1 MITLN
6 YRKMAICRIYSGRK
20 AEGVAE
26 YLREYPAVY
35 IITDKNTENF
45 AAAVAKSLP
54 ENFRGTFT
62 LEADELG
69 KTMDN
74 ILKICAWLLENHAD
88 RNAMLLGIGGGI
100 TTDMTGFT
108 ASIYKRGIRFAYLP
122 TTFLAQVDAA
132 IGGKTGV
139 NFENYKNILGVIR
152 QPEFTYVCPEVL
164 GTLTYRDFLS
174 GAAEL
179 VKTFIIDDSGD
190 NYEKAVTILSA
201 IHDATDH
208 TSAIASHHA
217 ELEELIAAAAK
228 VKAGVVERDE
238 FEMGER
244 RKLNLGHTFAH
255 AIEWEAHNREQS
267 MGEVNAGVHGISHGE
282 AVAMGMIMAAEASE
296 YYYADDKSQPVA
308 VQGLVKKLTEDF
320 RRCGLPVECPYP
332 ITTLAE
338 AMKKDKKS
346 ENGIVHFI
354 LIRAIGD
361 VRIEDLP
368 VDDVV
373 SRISK

>member
-190 NYEKAVTILSA
+190 NYAKAVTILSA

-282 AVAMGMIMAAEASE
+282 AVAMGIIMAAEASE
-296 YYYADDKSQPVA
+296 YYYADDKSRPVA
-308 VQGLVKKLTEDF
+308 VQGLAKKLTEDF

-373 SRISK
+373 RRISK

>member
-6 YRKMAICRIYSGRK
+6 YRKMAICRIYSGRR

-282 AVAMGMIMAAEASE
+282 AVAMGMIMAAVASE

-308 VQGLVKKLTEDF
+308 VQGLAKKLTEDF

-373 SRISK
+373 RRISK

>member
-6 YRKMAICRIYSGRK
+6 YRKMAICRIYSGHK

-190 NYEKAVTILSA
+190 NYEKAVTILSE

-208 TSAIASHHA
+208 TSAISSHHA

-267 MGEVNAGVHGISHGE
+267 MGEANAGVHGISHGE

-308 VQGLVKKLTEDF
+308 VQGLAKKLTEDF

-332 ITTLAE
+332 IITLAE

-373 SRISK
+373 SWISK

>member
-201 IHDATDH
+201 IHDADDH

-282 AVAMGMIMAAEASE
+282 AVAMGIIMAAEASE
-296 YYYADDKSQPVA
+296 YYYADDKSQPVI
-308 VQGLVKKLTEDF
+308 VQGLAKKLTEDF

>member
-54 ENFRGTFT
+54 ENFRGFFT

-190 NYEKAVTILSA
+190 NYEKAVTILSE

-208 TSAIASHHA
+208 TSAISSHHA
-217 ELEELIAAAAK
+217 ELEELIADAAK

-308 VQGLVKKLTEDF
+308 VQGLTKKLTEDF

-332 ITTLAE
+332 ITALAE

-373 SRISK
+373 SWISK

>member
-190 NYEKAVTILSA
+190 NYAKAVTILSE

-208 TSAIASHHA
+208 TSAIASYHA

-308 VQGLVKKLTEDF
+308 VQGLTKKLTEDF

>member
-35 IITDKNTENF
+35 IITDKNTESF

-190 NYEKAVTILSA
+190 NYDKAVTILSA

-308 VQGLVKKLTEDF
+308 VQGLAKKLTEDF

>member
-45 AAAVAKSLP
+45 AASVAKSLP

-208 TSAIASHHA
+208 TSAISSHHA

-282 AVAMGMIMAAEASE
+282 AVAMGIIMAAEASE
-296 YYYADDKSQPVA
+296 YYYADDKSQPVI
-308 VQGLVKKLTEDF
+308 VQGLAKKLTEDF

>member
-201 IHDATDH
+201 IHDADDH

-296 YYYADDKSQPVA
+296 YYYADDKSQPVV
-308 VQGLVKKLTEDF
+308 VQGLAKKLTEDF

>member
-1 MITLN
+1 
-6 YRKMAICRIYSGRK
+6 MAICRIYSGRK

-45 AAAVAKSLP
+45 AVAVARSLP

-190 NYEKAVTILSA
+190 NYEKAVTILSE

-217 ELEELIAAAAK
+217 ELEELIAAA
-228 VKAGVVERDE
+228 DE
-238 FEMGER
+238 FERGER

-296 YYYADDKSQPVA
+296 YYYADNKSQPVA
-308 VQGLVKKLTEDF
+308 AQGIVKKLTEDF

-332 ITTLAE
+332 ITALAE

-373 SRISK
+373 SWISK

>member
-54 ENFRGTFT
+54 GNFRGTFT

-108 ASIYKRGIRFAYLP
+108 ASIYKRGISFAYLP

-308 VQGLVKKLTEDF
+308 IQGLAKKLTEDF

-332 ITTLAE
+332 ITALAE

>member
-35 IITDKNTENF
+35 MITDKNTENF

-201 IHDATDH
+201 IHDADDH
-208 TSAIASHHA
+208 TSAISSHLA

-308 VQGLVKKLTEDF
+308 VQGLAKKLIEDF

-338 AMKKDKKS
+338 AMKIDKKS

>member
-1 MITLN
+1 M
-6 YRKMAICRIYSGRK
+6 
-20 AEGVAE
+20 
-26 YLREYPAVY
+26 
-35 IITDKNTENF
+35 
-45 AAAVAKSLP
+45 
-54 ENFRGTFT
+54 
-62 LEADELG
+62 
-69 KTMDN
+69 
-74 ILKICAWLLENHAD
+74 
-88 RNAMLLGIGGGI
+88 
-100 TTDMTGFT
+100 
-108 ASIYKRGIRFAYLP
+108 
-122 TTFLAQVDAA
+122 
-132 IGGKTGV
+132 
-139 NFENYKNILGVIR
+139 
-152 QPEFTYVCPEVL
+152 
-164 GTLTYRDFLS
+164 TYRDFLS

-190 NYEKAVTILSA
+190 NYEKAVTILSE

-208 TSAIASHHA
+208 TSAISSHHA

-282 AVAMGMIMAAEASE
+282 SVAMGMIMAAEASE
-296 YYYADDKSQPVA
+296 CYYADDKSQHVA
-308 VQGLVKKLTEDF
+308 VQGIAKKLTEDF

-332 ITTLAE
+332 IITLAE

-373 SRISK
+373 SWISK

>member
-1 MITLN
+1 
-6 YRKMAICRIYSGRK
+6 MAICRIYSGRK

-190 NYEKAVTILSA
+190 NYAKAVTILSE

-217 ELEELIAAAAK
+217 ELEGLIAAAAK

-282 AVAMGMIMAAEASE
+282 SVAMGMIMAAEASE
-296 YYYADDKSQPVA
+296 YYYADDKSQHVA
-308 VQGLVKKLTEDF
+308 VQGIAKKLTEDF

-332 ITTLAE
+332 IITLAE

-373 SRISK
+373 SWISK

>member
-35 IITDKNTENF
+35 IITDINTENF

-54 ENFRGTFT
+54 GNFRGTFT

-308 VQGLVKKLTEDF
+308 VQGLAKKLTEDF

>member
-88 RNAMLLGIGGGI
+88 RNAMLFGIGGGI

-139 NFENYKNILGVIR
+139 NFKNYKNILGVIR

-308 VQGLVKKLTEDF
+308 VQGLANKLTEDF

-332 ITTLAE
+332 ITALAE

-361 VRIEDLP
+361 VRIEDLS

>member
-152 QPEFTYVCPEVL
+152 QPEFTYVGPEVL

-190 NYEKAVTILSA
+190 NYEKAVTILSK

-296 YYYADDKSQPVA
+296 YYYADDKSQPIA
-308 VQGLVKKLTEDF
+308 VQGLAKKLTEDF

-373 SRISK
+373 SWISK

>member
-190 NYEKAVTILSA
+190 NYEKAVTILSE

-308 VQGLVKKLTEDF
+308 VQGLAKKLTEDF

-373 SRISK
+373 RRISK

>member
-1 MITLN
+1 
-6 YRKMAICRIYSGRK
+6 MAICRIYSGRK

-45 AAAVAKSLP
+45 AAAVARSLP

-190 NYEKAVTILSA
+190 NYEKAVTILSE

-217 ELEELIAAAAK
+217 ELEELIAASAK
-228 VKAGVVERDE
+228 VTAGVVERDE

-308 VQGLVKKLTEDF
+308 AQGIVKKLTEDF

-373 SRISK
+373 SWISK

>member
-190 NYEKAVTILSA
+190 NYEKAVTILSE

-308 VQGLVKKLTEDF
+308 VQGLTKKLTEDF

-373 SRISK
+373 SWISK

>member
-35 IITDKNTENF
+35 IITDRNTENF

-190 NYEKAVTILSA
+190 NYEKAVTILSE

-208 TSAIASHHA
+208 TSAIASYHA

-308 VQGLVKKLTEDF
+308 VQGLTKKLTEDF

-354 LIRAIGD
+354 LIRAIGY
-361 VRIEDLP
+361 VCIEDLP

-373 SRISK
+373 SWISK

>member
-26 YLREYPAVY
+26 YLRAYPAVY

-45 AAAVAKSLP
+45 AAEVAKSLP
-54 ENFRGTFT
+54 DNFRGTFT

-190 NYEKAVTILSA
+190 NYEKAVTILSE
-201 IHDATDH
+201 IHDATDN

-217 ELEELIAAAAK
+217 ELEDLIAAAAK

-308 VQGLVKKLTEDF
+308 VQGLAKKLTEDF

>member
-179 VKTFIIDDSGD
+179 VKTFIIDDSGN
-190 NYEKAVTILSA
+190 NYEKAVTILSE

-208 TSAIASHHA
+208 TSAIASHHV

-308 VQGLVKKLTEDF
+308 VQGLTKKLTEDF

-373 SRISK
+373 SWISK

>member
-35 IITDKNTENF
+35 IITDKNTEKF
-45 AAAVAKSLP
+45 AVAVAKSLP
-54 ENFRGTFT
+54 DNFRGTFT

-201 IHDATDH
+201 IHDADDH
-208 TSAIASHHA
+208 TSAISSHHA

-308 VQGLVKKLTEDF
+308 VQGLANKLAEDF

-332 ITTLAE
+332 ITMLAE

>member
-45 AAAVAKSLP
+45 AASVAKSLP

-190 NYEKAVTILSA
+190 NYGKAVTILSA

-332 ITTLAE
+332 ITMLAE

-373 SRISK
+373 SWISK

>member
-108 ASIYKRGIRFAYLP
+108 SSIYKRGIRFAYLP

-190 NYEKAVTILSA
+190 NYEKAVTILSE

-308 VQGLVKKLTEDF
+308 VQGLAKKLTEDF

-373 SRISK
+373 SWISK

>member
-20 AEGVAE
+20 AEGIAE

-45 AAAVAKSLP
+45 AASVAKSLP
-54 ENFRGTFT
+54 ENFRGTFS

-217 ELEELIAAAAK
+217 DLEELIAAAAK

-267 MGEVNAGVHGISHGE
+267 MGEVNVGVHGISHGE

-308 VQGLVKKLTEDF
+308 VQGLTNKLTEDF

>member
-45 AAAVAKSLP
+45 AAEVAKSLP

-282 AVAMGMIMAAEASE
+282 AVAMGIIMAAEASE

-308 VQGLVKKLTEDF
+308 VQGLAKKLTEDF

-332 ITTLAE
+332 ITMLAE

-373 SRISK
+373 SWISK

>member
-267 MGEVNAGVHGISHGE
+267 MGEANAGVHGISHGE

-308 VQGLVKKLTEDF
+308 VQGLANKLTEDF

-332 ITTLAE
+332 ITMLAE

>member
-1 MITLN
+1 
-6 YRKMAICRIYSGRK
+6 
-20 AEGVAE
+20 
-26 YLREYPAVY
+26 
-35 IITDKNTENF
+35 
-45 AAAVAKSLP
+45 
-54 ENFRGTFT
+54 
-62 LEADELG
+62 
-69 KTMDN
+69 
-74 ILKICAWLLENHAD
+74 
-88 RNAMLLGIGGGI
+88 MLLGIGGGI

-108 ASIYKRGIRFAYLP
+108 ASIYKRGIRFSYLP

-164 GTLTYRDFLS
+164 ETLTYRDFLS

-179 VKTFIIDDSGD
+179 VKTFIIDDTGD

-201 IHDATDH
+201 IHDADDH

-282 AVAMGMIMAAEASE
+282 AVAIGMIMAAEASE

-308 VQGLVKKLTEDF
+308 VQGLAKRLTEDF

-338 AMKKDKKS
+338 AMKKTRNPRTELYTLYS
-346 ENGIVHFI
+346 SVPS
-354 LIRAIGD
+354 
-361 VRIEDLP
+361 VMS
-368 VDDVV
+368 V
-373 SRISK
+373 SKTFLWMMS

>member
-190 NYEKAVTILSA
+190 NYEKAVTILSEV
-201 IHDATDH
+201 HDADDH
-208 TSAIASHHA
+208 AGAIASHHA

-296 YYYADDKSQPVA
+296 YYYADDKSQPVT
-308 VQGLVKKLTEDF
+308 VQGLAKKLTEDF

>member
-26 YLREYPAVY
+26 YLRAYPAVY

-45 AAAVAKSLP
+45 AAEVAKSLLD
-54 ENFRGTFT
+54 NFRGTFT

-190 NYEKAVTILSA
+190 NYEKAVTILSE

-208 TSAIASHHA
+208 TTAIASHHA

-282 AVAMGMIMAAEASE
+282 AVAMGIIMAAEASE

-308 VQGLVKKLTEDF
+308 VQGLAKKLTEDF

>member
-1 MITLN
+1 M
-6 YRKMAICRIYSGRK
+6 
-20 AEGVAE
+20 
-26 YLREYPAVY
+26 
-35 IITDKNTENF
+35 
-45 AAAVAKSLP
+45 
-54 ENFRGTFT
+54 
-62 LEADELG
+62 
-69 KTMDN
+69 
-74 ILKICAWLLENHAD
+74 
-88 RNAMLLGIGGGI
+88 
-100 TTDMTGFT
+100 
-108 ASIYKRGIRFAYLP
+108 
-122 TTFLAQVDAA
+122 
-132 IGGKTGV
+132 
-139 NFENYKNILGVIR
+139 
-152 QPEFTYVCPEVL
+152 
-164 GTLTYRDFLS
+164 
-174 GAAEL
+174 
-179 VKTFIIDDSGD
+179 
-190 NYEKAVTILSA
+190 
-201 IHDATDH
+201 
-208 TSAIASHHA
+208 
-217 ELEELIAAAAK
+217 
-228 VKAGVVERDE
+228 KAGVVERDE

-308 VQGLVKKLTEDF
+308 AQGIAKKLTEDF

-332 ITTLAE
+332 ITALAE

-373 SRISK
+373 SWISK

>member
-26 YLREYPAVY
+26 YLMEYPAVY
-35 IITDKNTENF
+35 MITDKNTENF

-100 TTDMTGFT
+100 TTDMTGFA

-201 IHDATDH
+201 IHDADDH
-208 TSAIASHHA
+208 TSAISSHHA

-255 AIEWEAHNREQS
+255 AIEWEAHNRERS

-296 YYYADDKSQPVA
+296 YYYADDKSQPVI
-308 VQGLVKKLTEDF
+308 VQGLAKKLTEDF

>member
-26 YLREYPAVY
+26 HLRDYPAVY

-45 AAAVAKSLP
+45 AAAVARSLP

-190 NYEKAVTILSA
+190 NYAKAVTILSE

-208 TSAIASHHA
+208 TSAISSHHA

-308 VQGLVKKLTEDF
+308 VQGLAKKLTEDF

-373 SRISK
+373 SWISK

>member
-1 MITLN
+1 
-6 YRKMAICRIYSGRK
+6 MAICRIYSGRK

-45 AAAVAKSLP
+45 AAAVARSLP

-190 NYEKAVTILSA
+190 NYEKAVTILSE

-217 ELEELIAAAAK
+217 ELEELIAAAAR

-308 VQGLVKKLTEDF
+308 VQGLAKKLTEDF
-320 RRCGLPVECPYP
+320 RRCGLPVECPYA

-373 SRISK
+373 SWISK